1 MAQKPRK
8 AAQQSA
14 EKAPP
19 TTLEMR
25 WLELTGTSL
34 PVGGRVAKTLLSS
47 IETMRPGQAI
57 PTIPVTAANPRI
69 VVVARRV
76 QGMGCEKKA
85 EIAGWYE
92 MDLVPNLPCMGPL
105 AVKAYLD
112 KVAAKVCCDTLQCP
126 TECRCRYTPQPALA
140 IYRCTPGVKEEGF
153 LLQGKQ
159 VWNSK
164 CA

>member
-1 MAQKPRK
+1 M
-8 AAQQSA
+8 
-14 EKAPP
+14 
-19 TTLEMR
+19 
-25 WLELTGTSL
+25 ELTGTKL
-34 PVGGRVAKTLLSS
+34 APGARVPPELLSS

-76 QGMGCEKKA
+76 QGTGCEKKA

-92 MDLVPNLPCMGPL
+92 MDLAPNLPCLGPL

-112 KVAAKVCCDTLQCP
+112 QVAAKVGCDTLQCP
-126 TECRCRYTPQPALA
+126 AHCPCRYTPQPALA

-159 VWNSK
+159 VWN
-164 CA
+164 CECGVEA